1 MKRKLTYLAASL
13 LAASAFASIQGCATT
28 GAVKTDTP
36 AVTEVQPVPT
46 TEEIKAVP
54 YPALPPTEVMAKV
67 NNTPIIW
74 SEVFRIKRAIAAQQ
88 QLNRPLNPVEDK
100 KLESAA
106 IEQAISTE
114 LLYQQGK
121 KLEISDLDKKVAEKI
136 DDGIKRLGGEE
147 KYKEFLKTND
157 FTDAQISDM
166 ARKEIVITNLLDK
179 EITSKIA
186 VTDEDAKKFY
196 DENGDKFKTAD
207 MVKASHILI
216 KVEPTASAEDKA
228 AAKAKV
234 EAIRMRI
241 VEGKE
246 DFAEVAKKE
255 SQCPS
260 SANGGDLGP
269 FAKGAM
275 VKPFEDAA
283 FGMNTGD
290 ISQVVETQFGYH
302 IIKVTDKKTAG
313 VTPFDDVKA
322 KITDYLKNQQG
333 QKLFTEYY
341 DNLRKTENVEIIK
354 K

>member
-13 LAASAFASIQGCATT
+13 LAASAFASLQGCATT
-28 GAVKTDTP
+28 DAIKKETAPVSGAQATP
-36 AVTEVQPVPT
+36 EL
-46 TEEIKAVP
+46 IVP
-54 YPALPPTEVMAKV
+54 YPSLSPTEAVAKV
-67 NNTPIIW
+67 NNKPIAW
-74 SEVFRIKRAIAAQQ
+74 GEVDRIKRAIAAQQ
-88 QLNRPLNPVEDK
+88 QMNRPLNPEETI

-106 IEQAISTE
+106 LEQAISTE
-114 LLYQQGK
+114 LLYQQGS
-121 KLEISDLDKKVAEKI
+121 KLEIPDLEKKITEKL
-136 DDGIKRLGGEE
+136 DDGKKRLGGEE
-147 KYKEFLKTND
+147 KYQEFLKTNN
-157 FTDAQISDM
+157 FTSEQITEM
-166 ARKEIVITNLLDK
+166 ARKEIVITNLLDTQ
-179 EITSKIA
+179 ITSKIA
-186 VTDEDAKKFY
+186 VTDDDAKKFY
-196 DENGDKFKTAD
+196 DENSDKFKVSD

-216 KVEPTASAEDKA
+216 KVEPTASAETKA
-228 AAKAKV
+228 AAKAKI
-234 EAIRMRI
+234 EALRLRI

-283 FGMNTGD
+283 FGMKTGD

-302 IIKVTDKKTAG
+302 IIKVTDKKEAG
-313 VTPFDDVKA
+313 ATPFEDVKA

-333 QKLFTEYY
+333 QKLFADYY
-341 DNLRKTENVEIIK
+341 ANLRKTENVEIIK